1 MKTIRARFKKG
12 TAVALTAAL
21 LAGLVPALPGTAVS
35 VKAADNTTKSP
46 SVSTYAT
53 KDQLMDGTFAP
64 NSSGEATNIGK
75 LVFGK
80 NISNEAQEWYI
91 LGKDKGVSG
100 ENTIIFAASPIV
112 YSTQFESSGSNKKDF
127 DLWSDCNYG
136 GVPVT
141 EVFANHYGAS
151 NLRGEL
157 KTIAENTSYFTAA
170 EQDLMNNTTVTTKDT
185 KNRNNYTTTDKLYA
199 LAADDY
205 RSSTIKAGS
214 YNSTVLATSNYWNS
228 GDAFWLRSP
237 RDGFADAALLTSS
250 GSWVNGKEVY
260 DYGAVQ
266 PASNLDLSHVLFAS
280 AAKAASHYTSEAVRI
295 SSGKAMTLRLDG
307 TGKDIGTVTYNT
319 TTGDIKV
326 LKGSTAQTVS
336 LVVQGN
342 DGTNDWYYNKQI
354 TGSETV
360 NASDIKSAL
369 SLTSDIDLSA
379 CKIWLEIT
387 EDNVSYAVNAEKEI
401 ERHVHC
407 VCGTSGCKLS
417 GNTHRDVEWSPVS
430 DLNEITK
437 PGNYYLTQDIEMKET
452 WEPNAGVVLCLNGHS
467 ISNTYKDNL
476 RLNDEKATIQIISG
490 KFTLTDCSR
499 DENGQNKGS
508 VTHANGS
515 RGTGVTFFN
524 TDTSFDMYG
533 GNIRGNYAVDHYPKW
548 TGAGV
553 YVAASR
559 CHFTMYGGS
568 ISDNQGHGVSVVEGA
583 TFTMNGGSITNNTI
597 SGSSGA
603 GVVNCGTV
611 VMNKGLISKN
621 SITDGDGGGAGVH
634 NGPAVLNTNYKKPVF
649 EMLGGEISENTTTTK
664 GSGGGISN
672 LDAICTITSGSICR
686 NQAGNGGGVNNTES
700 VFEMQGGEII
710 GNRANGYSGGG
721 VNNNTGLAK
730 GSFTMS
736 GGVIKENQAAQYGG
750 GVACYEYTTTT
761 GKGVLTISVK
771 NAAVIQD
778 NTLANNK
785 SSNLELRDNVV
796 LTDVR
801 LNGSNQ
807 IGISTETA
815 PKKEKPITIAN
826 KTGLMNGLFSDHAA
840 YEIAEEDGKT
850 ILQMKKY
857 TVKLVLPE
865 DGSVRKISGGDLV
878 QKVND
883 DFQAVQLQADDDHYF
898 SEENKSAMRQA
909 DIWVSS
915 TSGNVSQITIYV
927 RPTADVE
934 VQILATEKAS
944 QKAPEN
950 ISGIAPIQEGGKGY
964 LKGVDAKMEYRE
976 KGTDTW
982 ITCQNSSLG
991 QEVTAGKT
999 YEVRIKGDITK
1010 KASPIIEVFVPNKEN
1025 VTPDPEPNPNPTPN
1039 PEPNPEPEP
1048 NPNPTPAPTPEKP
1061 VMKDGD
1067 NGQYTEGKMETLT
1080 FRSSAPLSDF
1090 QAVYVD
1096 SVIVDRSH
1104 YELASGSTIVRLRK
1118 EFLDSLAEGIHTL
1131 EIRSTG
1137 GTASANFTV
1146 VKATGSG
1153 SGTGSGGTTGGTGNG
1168 TTTGAGGTTG
1178 SATTPTPSTPT
1189 AGITNV
1195 QPNGGTQ
1202 AASNTNNQA
1211 AQKTTVNAKAPVTGE
1226 TSPVSCMVLALIIV
1240 GGFALL
1246 IAELR
1251 KAHKA

>member
-1 MKTIRARFKKG
+1 MKAIRKRFKKG

-21 LAGLVPALPGTAVS
+21 LAGLVPALPGAAGS
-35 VKAADNTTKSP
+35 VKAAGGTTKSP
-46 SVSTYAT
+46 SVSFYAT
-53 KDQLMDGTFAP
+53 KDQMMDGTFAP

-91 LGKDKGVSG
+91 LGRDCGVSG

-112 YSTQFESSGSNKKDF
+112 YSTQFESSGSNKKDS

-136 GVPVT
+136 GVPET

-151 NLRGEL
+151 NLRREL
-157 KTIAENTSYFTAA
+157 KTMAENTSYFTAA
-170 EQDLMNNTTVTTKDT
+170 EQVLMNNTTVTTNDT
-185 KNRNNYTTTDKLYA
+185 KNRNSYTTTDKLYA

-228 GDAFWLRSP
+228 GTTFWLRSP
-237 RDGFADAALLTSS
+237 NVDIADVALLTSP
-250 GSWVNGKEVY
+250 GYWVNRYEVY
-260 DYGAVQ
+260 YGGAVQ
-266 PASNLDLSHVLFAS
+266 PASNLNLSSVLFAS
-280 AAKAASHYTSEAVRI
+280 AATAASSDTAVAKTI
-295 SSGKAMTLRLDG
+295 ASGAAMTLRLDG

-326 LKGSTAQTVS
+326 VKGSTAQPVS

-342 DGTNDWYYNKQI
+342 DGTNDWYYSKKI
-354 TGSETV
+354 GASEKIKT
-360 NASDIKSAL
+360 SEIKSAL

-387 EDNVSYAVNAEKEI
+387 DSTKNLSYAVGASEQ
-401 ERHVHC
+401 HVHC
-407 VCGTSGCKLS
+407 VCGTEDANSSGHVHK
-417 GNTHRDVEWSPVS
+417 DVTWLPVS

-437 PGNYYLTQDIEMKET
+437 PGNYYLTQDIEMQET
-452 WEPNAGVVLCLNGHS
+452 WKPKAGVVLCLNGHS
-467 ISNTYKDNL
+467 ISNTFKDYS
-476 RLNDEKATIQIISG
+476 RPNDKKATIQINSG

-508 VTHANGS
+508 VTHAKES
-515 RGTGVTFFN
+515 LGTGVTFFN
-524 TDTSFDMYG
+524 TDTKFDMYG
-533 GNIRGNYAVDHYPKW
+533 GNIRGNYAASIED
-548 TGAGV
+548 GAGV
-553 YVAASR
+553 SVASSR
-559 CHFTMYGGS
+559 CYFTMYGGS
-568 ISDNQGHGVSVVEGA
+568 ISDNQGHGVSVA
-583 TFTMNGGSITNNTI
+583 SNAYFDMYGGNISNNKT
-597 SGSSGA
+597 SHPGA
-603 GVVNCGTV
+603 GVFNQGKFN
-611 VMNKGLISKN
+611 MYNGKISNN
-621 SITDGDGGGAGVH
+621 SSTHTNYMDPFGGAGVQ
-634 NGPAVLNTNYKKPVF
+634 NGWYENASAPSPTF
-649 EMLGGEISENTTTTK
+649 DMRGGEIS
-664 GSGGGISN
+664 
-672 LDAICTITSGSICR
+672 
-686 NQAGNGGGVNNTES
+686 GNVVEK
-700 VFEMQGGEII
+700 
-710 GNRANGYSGGG
+710 A
-721 VNNNTGLAK
+721 
-730 GSFTMS
+730 
-736 GGVIKENQAAQYGG
+736 YGG
-750 GVACYEYTTTT
+750 GVENYHAECTISG
-761 GKGVLTISVK
+761 GKICNNTAERGGGVSVFDGSSGKNAIKISVK
-771 NAAVIQD
+771 GAALIQD
-778 NTLANNK
+778 NMLDNGRSN
-785 SSNLELRDNVV
+785 NLELSDNVV
-796 LTDVR
+796 LTDVQ

-815 PKKEKPITIAN
+815 PKTEKPITIAN
-826 KTGLMNGLFSDHAA
+826 KTGLMDGLFSDHAA

-865 DGSVRKISGGDLV
+865 DGSVSKISGGNLE

-883 DFQAVQLQADDDHYF
+883 NIQAVQLQADDNHYF
-898 SEENKSAMRQA
+898 SEANKSAMRQA
-909 DIWVSS
+909 GIGVSS
-915 TSGNVSQITIYV
+915 TSGNVSTITIYG

-944 QKAPEN
+944 QEAPRN

-964 LKGVDAKMEYRE
+964 LEGVDAKMEYRE

-982 ITCQNSSLG
+982 ITCQDNSLG

-999 YEVRIKGDITK
+999 YEVRKKGDITK
-1010 KASPIIEVFVPNKEN
+1010 KDSPIIEVFVPNKEN
-1025 VTPDPEPNPNPTPN
+1025 VTPNPEPNPNPNPN
-1039 PEPNPEPEP
+1039 PEPTPNPGPT
-1048 NPNPTPAPTPEKP
+1048 PNPTPAPTPEKP

-1067 NGQYTEGKMETLT
+1067 NGQYTEGKMESLT

-1090 QAVYVD
+1090 QAVYED
-1096 SVIVDRSH
+1096 GVIVGRSH

-1137 GTASANFTV
+1137 GTATANFTV

-1153 SGTGSGGTTGGTGNG
+1153 SNTGSGGTSGGTG
-1168 TTTGAGGTTG
+1168 TV
-1178 SATTPTPSTPT
+1178 TTPTPSAPT

-1202 AASNTNNQA
+1202 AA
-1211 AQKTTVNAKAPVTGE
+1211 QKTTVNAKAPVTGE
-1226 TSPVSCMVLALIIV
+1226 ASPVSCVVLALIIV

>member
-1 MKTIRARFKKG
+1 
-12 TAVALTAAL
+12 
-21 LAGLVPALPGTAVS
+21 
-35 VKAADNTTKSP
+35 
-46 SVSTYAT
+46 
-53 KDQLMDGTFAP
+53 
-64 NSSGEATNIGK
+64 
-75 LVFGK
+75 
-80 NISNEAQEWYI
+80 
-91 LGKDKGVSG
+91 
-100 ENTIIFAASPIV
+100 
-112 YSTQFESSGSNKKDF
+112 
-127 DLWSDCNYG
+127 
-136 GVPVT
+136 
-141 EVFANHYGAS
+141 
-151 NLRGEL
+151 
-157 KTIAENTSYFTAA
+157 
-170 EQDLMNNTTVTTKDT
+170 MNNTTVTTKDT
-185 KNRNNYTTTDKLYA
+185 KNRNSYTTTDKLYA

-228 GDAFWLRSP
+228 GTTFWLRSP
-237 RDGFADAALLTSS
+237 NVDIAYLALLTSS

-260 DYGAVQ
+260 YGGAVQ
-266 PASNLDLSHVLFAS
+266 PASNLDLSSVLFAS
-280 AAKAASHYTSEAVRI
+280 AAKAASSDTAVAKTI
-295 SSGKAMTLRLDG
+295 ASGKAMTLRLDG
-307 TGKDIGTVTYNT
+307 TGKNIGAVTYNT
-319 TTGDIKV
+319 TTGDIKAV
-326 LKGSTAQTVS
+326 KGSTSQPVS

-342 DGTNDWYYNKQI
+342 DGKNDWYYSKQI
-354 TGSETV
+354 TGTETI

-417 GNTHRDVEWSPVS
+417 GNTHRDVTWSPVS
-430 DLNEITK
+430 DLNEITN
-437 PGNYYLTQDIEMKET
+437 PGNYYLTQDIEMEET
-452 WEPNAGVVLCLNGHS
+452 WEPKSGVVLCLNGHS

-476 RLNDEKATIQIISG
+476 RPNDEKATIQINSG

-508 VTHANGS
+508 VTHAKES
-515 RGTGVTFFN
+515 RGTGVAFFN
-524 TDTSFDMYG
+524 TNTSFDMYG
-533 GNIRGNYAVDHYPKW
+533 GNIRGNYAVHHRPRW
-548 TGAGV
+548 NGAGV
-553 YVAASR
+553 YVSLSG

-621 SITDGDGGGAGVH
+621 SITDGDGAGVY
-634 NGPAVLNTNYKKPVF
+634 NGPAVINANYQKPVF
-649 EMLGGEISENTTTTK
+649 DMRGGEISENTTT
-664 GSGGGISN
+664 GGGGGISN

-700 VFEMQGGEII
+700 VFKMQGGEII
-710 GNRANGYSGGG
+710 GNSANRYSGGG
-721 VNNNTGLAK
+721 VNNNTGLAT

-771 NAAVIQD
+771 NAAVIQN
-778 NTLANNK
+778 NTLENNK
-785 SSNLELRDNVV
+785 SSNLGLRDNVV
-796 LTDVR
+796 LTDVH

-815 PKKEKPITIAN
+815 PKTEKPITIAN

-898 SEENKSAMRQA
+898 SEANKSAMRQA

-915 TSGNVSQITIYV
+915 TRGNVSKITIYV

-964 LKGVDAKMEYRE
+964 LEGVDAKMEYRE

-982 ITCQNSSLG
+982 ITCQDNSLG

-999 YEVRIKGDITK
+999 YEVRKKGDITK
-1010 KASPIIEVFVPNKEN
+1010 KASPIKEVFVPNKEN
-1025 VTPDPEPNPNPTPN
+1025 VTPD
-1039 PEPNPEPEP
+1039 PEPEP

-1096 SVIVDRSH
+1096 GVIVGRSH

-1137 GTASANFTV
+1137 GTATANFTV

-1153 SGTGSGGTTGGTGNG
+1153 SNTGSGGTSGGTG
-1168 TTTGAGGTTG
+1168 TV
-1178 SATTPTPSTPT
+1178 TTPTPSAPT

-1202 AASNTNNQA
+1202 AA
-1211 AQKTTVNAKAPVTGE
+1211 QKTTVNAKAPVTGE
-1226 TSPVSCMVLALIIV
+1226 ASPVSCVVLALIIV

-1251 KAHKA
+1251 RSRQMQKKH

>member
-1 MKTIRARFKKG
+1 MKAIRKRFKKG

-21 LAGLVPALPGTAVS
+21 LAGLVPALPGAAGS
-35 VKAADNTTKSP
+35 VKAAGGTTKSP

-53 KDQLMDGTFAP
+53 KDQLMNAFNPNTDGT
-64 NSSGEATNIGK
+64 ATTIGK

-91 LGKDKGVSG
+91 LGKDKGVLG
-100 ENTIIFAASPIV
+100 DNTIIFAASPIV
-112 YSTQFESSGSNKKDF
+112 YSTQFESSGSNKNDVS
-127 DLWSDCNYG
+127 LWSDCNYG
-136 GVPVT
+136 GVSVT

-157 KTIAENTSYFTAA
+157 KTMAENTSYFTAA

-214 YNSTVLATSNYWNS
+214 DNSTVLAMSNYWNS

-237 RDGFADAALLTSS
+237 KDGLADAALLTSS
-250 GSWVNGKEVY
+250 DSWVNCNEVY
-260 DYGAVQ
+260 NGGAVQ
-266 PASNLDLSHVLFAS
+266 PASNLNLSSVLFAS
-280 AAKAASHYTSEAVRI
+280 AATAASSDLAVAKTI
-295 SSGKAMTLRLDG
+295 ASGEAMTLRLDG

-319 TTGDIKV
+319 ATGDIKAV
-326 LKGSTAQTVS
+326 KDSTAQPVS

-342 DGTNDWYYNKQI
+342 DGTNDWYYSKKI
-354 TGSETV
+354 GASEKIKT
-360 NASDIKSAL
+360 SEIKSAL

-407 VCGTSGCKLS
+407 VCGTEDANSSEHVHK
-417 GNTHRDVEWSPVS
+417 DVTWTPVS
-430 DLNEITK
+430 DLNEIKTA
-437 PGNYYLTQDIEMKET
+437 GNYYLTQDIEMKET
-452 WEPNAGVVLCLNGHS
+452 WEPKAGVVLCLNGHS
-467 ISNTYKDNL
+467 ISNTFKDYS
-476 RLNDEKATIQIISG
+476 RPNDEKATIQINSG

-508 VTHANGS
+508 VTHAKES

-524 TDTSFDMYG
+524 TNTSFDMYG
-533 GNIRGNYAVDHYPKW
+533 GNIRGNYAVHHRPRW
-548 TGAGV
+548 NGAGV
-553 YVAASR
+553 YVSLSG
-559 CHFTMYGGS
+559 CHFTMYGGN

-634 NGPAVLNTNYKKPVF
+634 NGPAVLNTNYNKPEF
-649 EMLGGEISENTTTTK
+649 EMRGGEISENTTTTK

-721 VNNNTGLAK
+721 VNNNTGLAT

-771 NAAVIQD
+771 NAAVIQN
-778 NTLANNK
+778 NTLENNK
-785 SSNLELRDNVV
+785 SSNLGLRDNVV
-796 LTDVR
+796 LTDVQ
-801 LNGSNQ
+801 LKGSNQ

-815 PKKEKPITIAN
+815 PKTEKPITIAN

-865 DGSVRKISGGDLV
+865 DGSVSKISGGDLV

-883 DFQAVQLQADDDHYF
+883 NFQAVQLQADDDHYF

-915 TSGNVSQITIYV
+915 TSGNVSTITIYV

-944 QKAPEN
+944 QEAPGN
-950 ISGIAPIQEGGKGY
+950 ISGIAPTQEGGKGY

-982 ITCQNSSLG
+982 ITCQDNSLG

-999 YEVRIKGDITK
+999 YEVRKKGDITK
-1010 KASPIIEVFVPNKEN
+1010 KDSPIIEVFVPNKEN

-1039 PEPNPEPEP
+1039 PEPTP

-1067 NGQYTEGKMETLT
+1067 NGQYTEGKMESLT

-1137 GTASANFTV
+1137 GIATANFTV
-1146 VKATGSG
+1146 VKATESG

-1202 AASNTNNQA
+1202 AAP
-1211 AQKTTVNAKAPVTGE
+1211 KTTVNAKAPVTGE

-1251 KAHKA
+1251 KAHRA

>member
-1 MKTIRARFKKG
+1 MKAIRKRFKKG

-21 LAGLVPALPGTAVS
+21 LAGLVPALPGAAGS
-35 VKAADNTTKSP
+35 VKAAGGTTKSP

-53 KDQLMDGTFAP
+53 KDQLMNAFNPNTDGT
-64 NSSGEATNIGK
+64 ATTIGK

-266 PASNLDLSHVLFAS
+266 PASNLDLSSVLFAS
-280 AAKAASHYTSEAVRI
+280 AAKAASSDTAVAKTI
-295 SSGKAMTLRLDG
+295 ASGEAMTLRLDG

-319 TTGDIKV
+319 ATGDIKAV
-326 LKGSTAQTVS
+326 KDSTAQPVS

-342 DGTNDWYYNKQI
+342 DGTNDWYYSKKI
-354 TGSETV
+354 GASEKIKT
-360 NASDIKSAL
+360 SEIKSAL

-407 VCGTSGCKLS
+407 VCGTEDANSSEHVHK
-417 GNTHRDVEWSPVS
+417 DVTWTPVS
-430 DLNEITK
+430 DLNEIKTA
-437 PGNYYLTQDIEMKET
+437 GNYYLTQDIEMKET
-452 WEPNAGVVLCLNGHS
+452 WEPKAGVVLCLNGHS
-467 ISNTYKDNL
+467 ISNTFKDYS
-476 RLNDEKATIQIISG
+476 RPNDEKATIQINSG

-508 VTHANGS
+508 VTHAKES

-524 TDTSFDMYG
+524 TNTSFDMYG
-533 GNIRGNYAVDHYPKW
+533 GNIRGNYAVHHRPRW
-548 TGAGV
+548 NGAGV
-553 YVAASR
+553 YVSLSG
-559 CHFTMYGGS
+559 CHFTMYGGN

-634 NGPAVLNTNYKKPVF
+634 NGPAVLNTNYNKPEF
-649 EMLGGEISENTTTTK
+649 EMRGGEISENTTTTK

-721 VNNNTGLAK
+721 VNNNTGLAT

-771 NAAVIQD
+771 NAAVIQN
-778 NTLANNK
+778 NTLENNK
-785 SSNLELRDNVV
+785 SSNLGLRDNVV
-796 LTDVR
+796 LTDVQ
-801 LNGSNQ
+801 LKGSNQ

-815 PKKEKPITIAN
+815 PKTEKPITIAN

-865 DGSVRKISGGDLV
+865 DGSVSKISGGDLV

-883 DFQAVQLQADDDHYF
+883 NFQAVQLQADDDHYF

-915 TSGNVSQITIYV
+915 TSGNVSTITIYV

-944 QKAPEN
+944 QEAPGN
-950 ISGIAPIQEGGKGY
+950 ISGIAPTQEGGKGY

-982 ITCQNSSLG
+982 ITCQDNSLG

-999 YEVRIKGDITK
+999 YEVRKKGDITK
-1010 KASPIIEVFVPNKEN
+1010 KDSPIIEVFVPNKEN

-1039 PEPNPEPEP
+1039 PEPTP

-1067 NGQYTEGKMETLT
+1067 NGQYTEGKMESLT

-1137 GTASANFTV
+1137 GIATANFTV
-1146 VKATGSG
+1146 VKATESG

-1202 AASNTNNQA
+1202 AAP
-1211 AQKTTVNAKAPVTGE
+1211 KTTVNAKAPVTGE

-1251 KAHKA
+1251 KAHRA

>member
-1 MKTIRARFKKG
+1 MKAIRKRFKKG

-21 LAGLVPALPGTAVS
+21 LAGLVPALPGATVS
-35 VKAADNTTKSP
+35 VKAADGTTKSP

-53 KDQLMDGTFAP
+53 KAQMMDGTFAP

-80 NISNEAQEWYI
+80 NSSGEAQEWYI
-91 LGKDKGVSG
+91 LGQDKGVL
-100 ENTIIFAASPIV
+100 EDNTILFATSPIA
-112 YSTQFESSGSNKKDF
+112 QEQKFNSSDAKKTDSS
-127 DLWSDCNYG
+127 LWSDCDYYG
-136 GVPVT
+136 GTSVK

-151 NLRGEL
+151 DLRAAL
-157 KTIAENTSYFTAA
+157 KTMATSTSYFTTA
-170 EQDLMNNTTVTTKDT
+170 EQLLMNPTTVTTVDN
-185 KNRNNYTTTDKLYA
+185 KNLCGYLTTDKLYA
-199 LAADDY
+199 LAADGPG
-205 RSSTIKAGS
+205 SSDKTIKAGS
-214 YNSTVLATSNYWNS
+214 DNSTVVLAKSSYWSS
-228 GDAFWLRSP
+228 GEGFWLRSP
-237 RDGFADAALLTSS
+237 YKYYGYALLTDQDDVFRT
-250 GSWVNGKEVY
+250 GTVDCKC
-260 DYGAVQ
+260 AVQ
-266 PASNLDLSHVLFAS
+266 PASNLKLSSVLFAS
-280 AAKAASHYTSEAVRI
+280 AATAASSDTAVAKTI
-295 SSGKAMTLRLDG
+295 ASGAAMTLRLDG
-307 TGKDIGTVTYNT
+307 TGKSIGTVTYNT

-326 LKGSTAQTVS
+326 VKGSTAQTVS

-417 GNTHRDVEWSPVS
+417 GNTHRDVTWSPVS
-430 DLNEITK
+430 DLNEITN
-437 PGNYYLTQDIEMKET
+437 PGNYYLTQDIEMEET
-452 WEPNAGVVLCLNGHS
+452 WEPKAGVVLCLNGHS
-467 ISNTYKDNL
+467 ISNTYKDSL
-476 RLNDEKATIQIISG
+476 RPNDEKATIQINSG

-524 TDTSFDMYG
+524 TDTKFDMYG

-621 SITDGDGGGAGVH
+621 SITDGDGAGVY
-634 NGPAVLNTNYKKPVF
+634 NGPAVINANYQKPVF
-649 EMLGGEISENTTTTK
+649 EMRGGEISENTTTTK

-672 LDAICTITSGSICR
+672 LDAICTITGGSICS

-721 VNNNTGLAK
+721 VNNNTGLAT

-815 PKKEKPITIAN
+815 PKTEKPITIAN
-826 KTGLMNGLFSDHAA
+826 ETGLMNGLFSDHAA

-883 DFQAVQLQADDDHYF
+883 DFQAVQLQADDNHYF

-909 DIWVSS
+909 GIGVSS
-915 TSGNVSQITIYV
+915 DRGNVSKITIYG
-927 RPTADVE
+927 RPTTDVE

-964 LKGVDAKMEYRE
+964 LEGVDAKMEYRE

-1061 VMKDGD
+1061 VMEDGD

-1137 GTASANFTV
+1137 GIATANFTV
-1146 VKATGSG
+1146 VKATESG

-1202 AASNTNNQA
+1202 AA
-1211 AQKTTVNAKAPVTGE
+1211 QKTTVNTKAPVTGE
-1226 TSPVSCMVLALIIV
+1226 TSPVSCVVLALIIV

>member
-12 TAVALTAAL
+12 TAVALTAVL

-53 KDQLMDGTFAP
+53 KEQLMDGTFAP

-75 LVFGK
+75 LAFGK
-80 NISNEAQEWYI
+80 NSSGEAQEWYI
-91 LGKDKGVSG
+91 LGQDKGVL
-100 ENTIIFAASPIV
+100 EDNTILFATSPIA
-112 YSTQFESSGSNKKDF
+112 QEQKFNSSDAKKTDSS
-127 DLWSDCNYG
+127 LWSDCYYYG
-136 GVPVT
+136 GTSVK

-151 NLRGEL
+151 DLRAAL
-157 KTIAENTSYFTAA
+157 KTMATSTSYFTTA
-170 EQDLMNNTTVTTKDT
+170 EQLLMNPTTVTTVDN
-185 KNRNNYTTTDKLYA
+185 KNLCGYLTTDKLYA
-199 LAADDY
+199 LAADGPG
-205 RSSTIKAGS
+205 SSDKTIKAGS
-214 YNSTVLATSNYWNS
+214 DNSTVVLAKSSYWSS
-228 GDAFWLRSP
+228 GEGFWLRSP
-237 RDGFADAALLTSS
+237 YKYYGYALLTDQDDVFRT
-250 GSWVNGKEVY
+250 GTVDCKC
-260 DYGAVQ
+260 AVQ
-266 PASNLDLSHVLFAS
+266 PASNLKLSSVLFAS

-326 LKGSTAQTVS
+326 VKGSTAQTVS

-401 ERHVHC
+401 EQHVHC
-407 VCGTSGCKLS
+407 VCGTEDANSSGHVHK
-417 GNTHRDVEWSPVS
+417 DVTWSPVS

-437 PGNYYLTQDIEMKET
+437 PGNYYLTQDIEMQET
-452 WEPNAGVVLCLNGHS
+452 WEPTAGVVLCLNGHS
-467 ISNTYKDNL
+467 ISNTFKDYS
-476 RLNDEKATIQIISG
+476 RPNDEKATIQINSG

-524 TDTSFDMYG
+524 TNTLFDMYG
-533 GNIRGNYAVDHYPKW
+533 GNIRGNYAVHHRPRW
-548 TGAGV
+548 NGAGV
-553 YVAASR
+553 YVSLSG

-603 GVVNCGTV
+603 GVVNCGKV

-649 EMLGGEISENTTTTK
+649 EMRGGEISENTTTTK

-721 VNNNTGLAK
+721 VNNNTGLAT

-815 PKKEKPITIAN
+815 PKTEKPITIAN

-865 DGSVRKISGGDLV
+865 DGSVSKISGGDLV

-883 DFQAVQLQADDDHYF
+883 NFQAVQLQADDDHYF

-909 DIWVSS
+909 DIYVSS
-915 TSGNVSQITIYV
+915 TSGNVSEITIYV

-964 LKGVDAKMEYRE
+964 LEGVDAKMEYRE

-982 ITCQNSSLG
+982 ITCQNNSLG

-1010 KASPIIEVFVPNKEN
+1010 KASPIKEVFVPNKEN
-1025 VTPDPEPNPNPTPN
+1025 VTPN
-1039 PEPNPEPEP
+1039 PEPTP

-1096 SVIVDRSH
+1096 GVIVDRSH
-1104 YELASGSTIVRLRK
+1104 YELASGSTIVRLQK

-1131 EIRSTG
+1131 EIRSNG
-1137 GTASANFTV
+1137 GTATANFTV

-1153 SGTGSGGTTGGTGNG
+1153 SGTGSGTGVGT
-1168 TTTGAGGTTG
+1168 
-1178 SATTPTPSTPT
+1178 TPSTPT

-1195 QPNGGTQ
+1195 QPNGGTP

-1226 TSPVSCMVLALIIV
+1226 TSPVSCVVLALIIV

>member
-1 MKTIRARFKKG
+1 MKTIRKRFKKG

-21 LAGLVPALPGTAVS
+21 LAGLVSALPGAAGS
-35 VKAADNTTKSP
+35 VKAADGTTTSP
-46 SVSTYAT
+46 SVSVYAT
-53 KDQLMDGTFAP
+53 KDQMMDGTFAP

-75 LVFGK
+75 LIFGK
-80 NISNEAQEWYI
+80 NSSDEAQEWYI

-100 ENTIIFAASPIV
+100 DNTILFAASPIARGQMFNNDRQNNKTYNASYGV
-112 YSTQFESSGSNKKDF
+112 YTSNPTDV
-127 DLWSDCNYG
+127 Y
-136 GVPVT
+136 P
-141 EVFANHYGAS
+141 NHYGAS
-151 NLRGEL
+151 ELRAALQNMATNG
-157 KTIAENTSYFTAA
+157 SYFTTA
-170 EQDLMNNTTVTTKDT
+170 EQGLMNNTTVKTKDT
-185 KNRNNYTTTDKLYA
+185 KNNVTYTTTDKLYA
-199 LAADDY
+199 LAADGY
-205 RSSTIKAGS
+205 GSSYKTIKAGS
-214 YNSTVLATSNYWNS
+214 DNSTVLAMSNYWSS
-228 GDAFWLRSP
+228 GDWFWLRSP
-237 RDGFADAALLTSS
+237 YDPSYS
-250 GSWVNGKEVY
+250 GSKDHALDALPGGCVGYEYLNIGIV
-260 DYGAVQ
+260 VQ
-266 PASNLDLSHVLFAS
+266 PASNLDLSSVLFAS
-280 AAKAASHYTSEAVRI
+280 AATAASSDTAVAKTI
-295 SSGKAMTLRLDG
+295 ASGEAMTLRLDG

-319 TTGDIKV
+319 ATGDIKAV
-326 LKGSTAQTVS
+326 KDSTAQPVS

-342 DGTNDWYYNKQI
+342 DGTNDWYYSKKI
-354 TGSETV
+354 GASEKIKT
-360 NASDIKSAL
+360 SEIKSAL

-407 VCGTSGCKLS
+407 VCGTEDANSSEHVHK
-417 GNTHRDVEWSPVS
+417 DVTWTPVS

-437 PGNYYLTQDIEMKET
+437 PGNYYLTQDIEMEET
-452 WEPNAGVVLCLNGHS
+452 WEPKSGVVLCLNGHS

-476 RLNDEKATIQIISG
+476 RPNDEKATIQINSG

-524 TDTSFDMYG
+524 TNTSFDMYG
-533 GNIRGNYAVDHYPKW
+533 GNIRGNYAVHHRPRW
-548 TGAGV
+548 NGAGV
-553 YVAASR
+553 YVSLSG

-583 TFTMNGGSITNNTI
+583 TFTMNGGSITNNTM
-597 SGSSGA
+597 SGYSGA

-649 EMLGGEISENTTTTK
+649 EMRGGEISENTTTTK

-721 VNNNTGLAK
+721 VNNNTGLAT

-771 NAAVIQD
+771 NAAVIQN
-778 NTLANNK
+778 NTLENNK
-785 SSNLELRDNVV
+785 SSNLGLRDNVV
-796 LTDVR
+796 LTDVQ
-801 LNGSNQ
+801 LKGSNQ

-815 PKKEKPITIAN
+815 PKTEKPITIAN

-865 DGSVRKISGGDLV
+865 DGSVSKISGGDLV

-883 DFQAVQLQADDDHYF
+883 NFQAVQLQADDDHYF

-915 TSGNVSQITIYV
+915 TSGNVSTITIYV

-944 QKAPEN
+944 QEAPGN
-950 ISGIAPIQEGGKGY
+950 ISGIAPTQEGGKGY

-982 ITCQNSSLG
+982 ITCQDNSLG

-999 YEVRIKGDITK
+999 YEVRKKGDITK
-1010 KASPIIEVFVPNKEN
+1010 KDSPIIEVFVPNKEN

-1039 PEPNPEPEP
+1039 PEPEPT
-1048 NPNPTPAPTPEKP
+1048 PTPAPTPEKP

-1096 SVIVDRSH
+1096 GVIVDRSH

-1131 EIRSTG
+1131 EIRSNG
-1137 GTASANFTV
+1137 GTATANFKV

-1153 SGTGSGGTTGGTGNG
+1153 SNTGSGN
-1168 TTTGAGGTTG
+1168 TTGAGNTTG
-1178 SATTPTPSTPT
+1178 SATTPTPSAPT

-1195 QPNGGTQ
+1195 QPNGG
-1202 AASNTNNQA
+1202 AQA
-1211 AQKTTVNAKAPVTGE
+1211 AQKTSVNAKAPVTGE
-1226 TSPVSCMVLALIIV
+1226 AIPVSCMVLALIIF

>member
-170 EQDLMNNTTVTTKDT
+170 EQGLMNNTTVTTKDT

-280 AAKAASHYTSEAVRI
+280 AAKTASHYTSEAVRI

-354 TGSETV
+354 EGSETV
-360 NASDIKSAL
+360 NASDIKFAL

-417 GNTHRDVEWSPVS
+417 GNTHRDVTWSPVS
-430 DLNEITK
+430 DLNEITN
-437 PGNYYLTQDIEMKET
+437 PGNYYLTQDIEMEET
-452 WEPNAGVVLCLNGHS
+452 WEPKSGVVLCLNGHS

-476 RLNDEKATIQIISG
+476 RSNDEKATIQINSG

-508 VTHANGS
+508 VTHAKES

-524 TDTSFDMYG
+524 TNTSFDMYG
-533 GNIRGNYAVDHYPKW
+533 GNIRGNYAVHHRPRW
-548 TGAGV
+548 NGAGV
-553 YVAASR
+553 YVSLSG

-568 ISDNQGHGVSVVEGA
+568 ISDNQGQGVSVVEGA

-634 NGPAVLNTNYKKPVF
+634 NGPAVLNKNYKKPVF
-649 EMLGGEISENTTTTK
+649 EMRGGEISENTTTTK

-721 VNNNTGLAK
+721 VNNNTGLAT

-778 NTLANNK
+778 NTLENNK
-785 SSNLELRDNVV
+785 SSNLGLRDNVV
-796 LTDVR
+796 LTDVH

-815 PKKEKPITIAN
+815 PTTEKSITIAN

-883 DFQAVQLQADDDHYF
+883 NFQAVQLQADDDHYF
-898 SEENKSAMRQA
+898 SEENKSEMRQA
-909 DIWVSS
+909 DIYVSS
-915 TSGNVSQITIYV
+915 TSGNVSKIMIYV

-964 LKGVDAKMEYRE
+964 LEGVDAKMEYRE

-982 ITCQNSSLG
+982 ITCQDNSLG
-991 QEVTAGKT
+991 QKVTAGKT

-1010 KASPIIEVFVPNKEN
+1010 KASPIKEVFVPNKEN
-1025 VTPDPEPNPNPTPN
+1025 VTPNPEPNPNPNPN
-1039 PEPNPEPEP
+1039 PEPTP

-1096 SVIVDRSH
+1096 GVIVDRSH

-1131 EIRSTG
+1131 EIRSNG
-1137 GTASANFTV
+1137 GTATANFTV

-1211 AQKTTVNAKAPVTGE
+1211 APKTTVNAKAPVTGE

-1251 KAHKA
+1251 KAHRA

>member
-1 MKTIRARFKKG
+1 MKAIRKRFKKG

-21 LAGLVPALPGTAVS
+21 LAGLVPALPGATVS
-35 VKAADNTTKSP
+35 VKAADGTTKSP

-53 KDQLMDGTFAP
+53 KEQLMNAFKPNADGT
-64 NSSGEATNIGK
+64 ATNYGK

-80 NISNEAQEWYI
+80 NSSGDAQEWYI
-91 LGKDKGVSG
+91 LGQDKGVL
-100 ENTIIFAASPIV
+100 EDNTILFAASPIAKNQAFEDDFSNNKAFQTNFGV
-112 YSTQFESSGSNKKDF
+112 YESA
-127 DLWSDCNYG
+127 
-136 GVPVT
+136 PT
-141 EVFANHYGAS
+141 EIFPNHYGAS
-151 NLRGEL
+151 DLRAAL
-157 KTIAENTSYFTAA
+157 KTMATSTSYFTTA
-170 EQDLMNNTTVTTKDT
+170 EQLLMNPTTVTTTDK
-185 KNRNNYTTTDKLYA
+185 KNWITYTTTDKLYA
-199 LAADDY
+199 LQGNFDNDQY
-205 RSSTIKAGS
+205 LWAGT
-214 YNSTVLATSNYWNS
+214 YDSTVLAMSSYWRNGNS
-228 GDAFWLRSP
+228 FWLRSP
-237 RDGFADAALLTSS
+237 EDSCDNYALLASPADCVS
-250 GSWVNGKEVY
+250 RNIVDRKI
-260 DYGAVQ
+260 AVQ
-266 PASNLDLSHVLFAS
+266 PASNLDLSSVLFAS
-280 AAKAASHYTSEAVRI
+280 AATAASSDTAVAKTI
-295 SSGKAMTLRLDG
+295 ASGAAMTLRLDG

-354 TGSETV
+354 EGSETV
-360 NASDIKSAL
+360 NASDIKPAL

-387 EDNVSYAVNAEKEI
+387 EDSVSYAVNAEKEI

-417 GNTHRDVEWSPVS
+417 GNTHRDVTWSPVS

-476 RLNDEKATIQIISG
+476 RPNDEKATIQIISG

-515 RGTGVTFFN
+515 LGTGVTFFN
-524 TDTSFDMYG
+524 TNTSFDMYG
-533 GNIRGNYAVDHYPKW
+533 GNIRGNYAVHHRPRW
-548 TGAGV
+548 NGAGV
-553 YVAASR
+553 YVSLSG

-621 SITDGDGGGAGVH
+621 SITDGDGAGVY

-649 EMLGGEISENTTTTK
+649 EMQGGEISENTTTTK

-721 VNNNTGLAK
+721 VNNNTGLAT

-771 NAAVIQD
+771 NAAVIQN
-778 NTLANNK
+778 NTLENNK
-785 SSNLELRDNVV
+785 SSNLGLRDNVV
-796 LTDVR
+796 LTDVQ

-815 PKKEKPITIAN
+815 PKTEKPITIAN
-826 KTGLMNGLFSDHAA
+826 KTGLMKGLFSDYAA

-865 DGSVRKISGGDLV
+865 DGSVSKISGGDLE

-883 DFQAVQLQADDDHYF
+883 NIQVVQLQADDNHYF
-898 SEENKSAMRQA
+898 SEENKRAMRNA
-909 DIWVSS
+909 GIEVTSD
-915 TSGNVSQITIYV
+915 SGNVSKIMIYG

-934 VQILATEKAS
+934 VHILATEKAS
-944 QKAPEN
+944 QEAPEN

-964 LKGVDAKMEYRE
+964 LEGVDAKMEYRE

-982 ITCQNSSLG
+982 ITCQNNDLG

-1010 KASPIIEVFVPNKEN
+1010 KASPIKEVFVPNKEN
-1025 VTPDPEPNPNPTPN
+1025 VTPNPEPNPNPNPN
-1039 PEPNPEPEP
+1039 PEPSPNPEPTP

-1096 SVIVDRSH
+1096 GVIVDKSH
-1104 YELASGSTIVRLRK
+1104 YELASGSTIVRLQK

-1131 EIRSTG
+1131 EIRSNG
-1137 GTASANFTV
+1137 GTATANFTV

-1153 SGTGSGGTTGGTGNG
+1153 SGTGSGTGVGTTP
-1168 TTTGAGGTTG
+1168 
-1178 SATTPTPSTPT
+1178 SAPT

-1195 QPNGGTQ
+1195 QPNGG
-1202 AASNTNNQA
+1202 

-1226 TSPVSCMVLALIIV
+1226 ASPVSCMVLALIIV
-1240 GGFALL
+1240 GGFVLL

>member
-1 MKTIRARFKKG
+1 MKAIRKRFKKG
-12 TAVALTAAL
+12 TAVVLTAAL
-21 LAGLVPALPGTAVS
+21 LAGLMPALPGAAGS
-35 VKAADNTTKSP
+35 VKAAGGTTKSP

-53 KDQLMDGTFAP
+53 KAQLMDDTFKPGADGT
-64 NSSGEATNIGK
+64 ATNYGK

-80 NISNEAQEWYI
+80 NSSDEAQEWYI
-91 LGKDKGVSG
+91 LGQDKGVS
-100 ENTIIFAASPIV
+100 EDNTILFAASPIARGQKFEDDKQNNKNYDASFGV
-112 YSTQFESSGSNKKDF
+112 YASN
-127 DLWSDCNYG
+127 
-136 GVPVT
+136 PT
-141 EVFANHYGAS
+141 EVYPNHYGAS
-151 NLRGEL
+151 ELRAALQSMATNG
-157 KTIAENTSYFTAA
+157 SYFTTA
-170 EQDLMNNTTVTTKDT
+170 EQGLMNPTTVKTKDT
-185 KNRNNYTTTDKLYA
+185 KNNVTYTTTDKLYA
-199 LAADDY
+199 LAADGY
-205 RSSTIKAGS
+205 GPSYKTIKAGS
-214 YNSTVLATSNYWNS
+214 DNSTVLAMSNYWSS
-228 GDAFWLRSP
+228 GDGFWLRSP
-237 RDGFADAALLTSS
+237 YDPSYVGSKDSALYALL
-250 GSWVNGKEVY
+250 
-260 DYGAVQ
+260 GASVAYEYLTIGIVAR
-266 PASNLDLSHVLFAS
+266 PASNLNLSSVLFAS
-280 AAKAASHYTSEAVRI
+280 AATAASSDTAVAKTI
-295 SSGKAMTLRLDG
+295 ASGAAMTLRLDG

-326 LKGSTAQTVS
+326 VKGSTAQPVS

-342 DGTNDWYYNKQI
+342 DGTNDWYYSKKI
-354 TGSETV
+354 GASEKIKT
-360 NASDIKSAL
+360 SEIKSAL

-387 EDNVSYAVNAEKEI
+387 DSTKNLSYAVGASEQ
-401 ERHVHC
+401 HVHC
-407 VCGTSGCKLS
+407 VCGTEDANSSGHVHK
-417 GNTHRDVEWSPVS
+417 DVTWSPVS
-430 DLNEITK
+430 DLNEIMK
-437 PGNYYLTQDIEMKET
+437 PGNYYLTQDIEMQET
-452 WEPNAGVVLCLNGHS
+452 WKPKAGVVLCLNGHS
-467 ISNTYKDNL
+467 ISNTFKDYS
-476 RLNDEKATIQIISG
+476 RPNDEKATIQINSG

-508 VTHANGS
+508 VTHAKGS
-515 RGTGVTFFN
+515 YGTGVTFFN
-524 TDTSFDMYG
+524 TNTSFDMYG
-533 GNIRGNYAVDHYPKW
+533 GNIRGNYAVHQEITKW

-553 YVAASR
+553 YVAASG

-583 TFTMNGGSITNNTI
+583 TFTMNGGSITNNTM
-597 SGSSGA
+597 SGYSGA
-603 GVVNCGTV
+603 GVMNCGTV

-634 NGPAVLNTNYKKPVF
+634 NGPVVINAKYQKPVF
-649 EMLGGEISENTTTTK
+649 ELQGGEISENTTTTK

-672 LDAICTITSGSICR
+672 WDAICTITSGRICR
-686 NQAGNGGGVNNTES
+686 NQAGNGGGVNNARS
-700 VFEMQGGEII
+700 VFKMQGGEII

-721 VNNNTGLAK
+721 VNNNTELAK

-736 GGVIKENQAAQYGG
+736 GGVIKENQAAEYGG

-778 NTLANNK
+778 NTLENNK
-785 SSNLELRDNVV
+785 FSNLGLRDNVV
-796 LTDVR
+796 LTDVH

-815 PKKEKPITIAN
+815 PKTEKPITIAN

-865 DGSVRKISGGDLV
+865 DGSVSKIRGGDLE

-883 DFQAVQLQADDDHYF
+883 NIQAVQLQADDNHYF
-898 SEENKSAMRQA
+898 SEANKSAMRQA
-909 DIWVSS
+909 GIGVSS
-915 TSGNVSQITIYV
+915 NSGNVSKITIYG

-934 VQILATEKAS
+934 VQILATEKVS
-944 QKAPEN
+944 QEAPEN

-964 LKGVDAKMEYRE
+964 LEGVDAKMEYRE

-982 ITCQNSSLG
+982 ITCQDNSLG

-999 YEVRIKGDITK
+999 YEVRKKGDITK
-1010 KASPIIEVFVPNKEN
+1010 KASPIKEVFVPNKEN
-1025 VTPDPEPNPNPTPN
+1025 VTPD
-1039 PEPNPEPEP
+1039 PEPEP

-1096 SVIVDRSH
+1096 GVIVGRSH

-1137 GTASANFTV
+1137 GTATANFTV

-1153 SGTGSGGTTGGTGNG
+1153 SNTGSGGTSGGTG
-1168 TTTGAGGTTG
+1168 TV
-1178 SATTPTPSTPT
+1178 TTPTPSTPT

-1195 QPNGGTQ
+1195 QPNGG
-1202 AASNTNNQA
+1202 AQA

-1226 TSPVSCMVLALIIV
+1226 ASPVSCLVLALIIV

-1251 KAHKA
+1251 RSRQMQKKH

>member
-1 MKTIRARFKKG
+1 MKAIRERFKKG

-21 LAGLVPALPGTAVS
+21 LAGLVPALPGAAGS
-35 VKAADNTTKSP
+35 VKAADGTTKSP

-53 KDQLMDGTFAP
+53 KDQLMNAFNPNTDGT
-64 NSSGEATNIGK
+64 ATTIGK

-80 NISNEAQEWYI
+80 NSSGEAQEWYI
-91 LGKDKGVSG
+91 LGKDSGVLG
-100 ENTIIFAASPIV
+100 DNTILFATSPIATV
-112 YSTQFESSGSNKKDF
+112 EKFDSSLTNKTDSSR
-127 DLWSDCNYG
+127 WSDCNYSG
-136 GVPVT
+136 ASVT

-151 NLRGEL
+151 NLRKKL
-157 KTIAENTSYFTAA
+157 KTMATNASYFTSA

-185 KNRNNYTTTDKLYA
+185 KNNVTYTTTDKLYA
-199 LAADDY
+199 LAADGAGDSY
-205 RSSTIKAGS
+205 KTIKAGS
-214 YNSTVLATSNYWNS
+214 DNSTVLAICNYRNS
-228 GDAFWLRSP
+228 GVGFWMRSP
-237 RDGFADAALLTSS
+237 NDSDEKSSLLA
-250 GSWVNGKEVY
+250 GV
-260 DYGAVQ
+260 DYYVDCKDVDKYAAVQ
-266 PASNLDLSHVLFAS
+266 PASSLKLSSVLFAS
-280 AAKAASHYTSEAVRI
+280 AAKAASHYISDAVRI

-307 TGKDIGTVTYNT
+307 TGKKIGTVTYNT

-326 LKGSTAQTVS
+326 GKGSTAQTVS

-354 TGSETV
+354 EGPETV

-417 GNTHRDVEWSPVS
+417 GNTHRDVTWTPVS
-430 DLNEITK
+430 DLNEIKTA
-437 PGNYYLTQDIEMKET
+437 GNYYLTQDIEMKET
-452 WEPNAGVVLCLNGHS
+452 WEPQAGVVLCLNGHS
-467 ISNTYKDNL
+467 ISNTYKNNI
-476 RLNDEKATIQIISG
+476 RREEKATIRIIG
-490 KFTLTDCSR
+490 KKFTLTDCSR
-499 DENGQNKGS
+499 DEHGQNKGS
-508 VTHANGS
+508 VTHAKES
-515 RGTGVTFFN
+515 YGTGVTFFN
-524 TDTSFDMYG
+524 TNTSFDMYG
-533 GNIRGNYAVDHYPKW
+533 GNIRGNYAVDHRPGW
-548 TGAGV
+548 NGAGV
-553 YVAASR
+553 YVSSSG

-621 SITDGDGGGAGVH
+621 SITDGDGAGVY
-634 NGPAVLNTNYKKPVF
+634 NGPAVINANYQKPVF
-649 EMLGGEISENTTTTK
+649 DMRGGEISENTTT
-664 GSGGGISN
+664 GGGGGISN
-672 LDAICTITSGSICR
+672 LDAVCTITSGSICR

-700 VFEMQGGEII
+700 VFKMQGGEII
-710 GNRANGYSGGG
+710 GNSANRYSGGG
-721 VNNNTGLAK
+721 VNNNTGLAT

-771 NAAVIQD
+771 NAAVIQN
-778 NTLANNK
+778 NTLENNK
-785 SSNLELRDNVV
+785 SSNLGLRDNVV
-796 LTDVR
+796 LTDVQ

-815 PKKEKPITIAN
+815 PKTEKPITIAN
-826 KTGLMNGLFSDHAA
+826 KTGLMDGLFSDHAA

-865 DGSVRKISGGDLV
+865 DGSVSKISGGDLE

-883 DFQAVQLQADDDHYF
+883 NIQTVQLQADDNHYF
-898 SEENKSAMRQA
+898 SEANKSAMRQA
-909 DIWVSS
+909 GIEVSS
-915 TSGNVSQITIYV
+915 TSGNVSEITIYG

-944 QKAPEN
+944 QEAPGN
-950 ISGIAPIQEGGKGY
+950 ISGIAPTQEGGKGY
-964 LKGVDAKMEYRE
+964 LEGVDAKMEYRE

-982 ITCQNSSLG
+982 ITCQDNSLG

-999 YEVRIKGDITK
+999 YEVRKKGDITK
-1010 KASPIIEVFVPNKEN
+1010 KASPIKEVFVPNKEN
-1025 VTPDPEPNPNPTPN
+1025 VTPNPEPNPNPTP
-1039 PEPNPEPEP
+1039 
-1048 NPNPTPAPTPEKP
+1048 TPTPEKP

-1096 SVIVDRSH
+1096 GVIVDRSH

-1137 GTASANFTV
+1137 GTATANFTV

-1153 SGTGSGGTTGGTGNG
+1153 SNTGSGGTSGGTG
-1168 TTTGAGGTTG
+1168 TV
-1178 SATTPTPSTPT
+1178 TTPTPSTPT

-1195 QPNGGTQ
+1195 QPNSGTQ

-1211 AQKTTVNAKAPVTGE
+1211 APKTTVNAKAPVTGE
-1226 TSPVSCMVLALIIV
+1226 ASPVSCVVLALIIV

-1251 KAHKA
+1251 RSRQMQKKH

>member
-53 KDQLMDGTFAP
+53 KAQMMDGTFAP

-280 AAKAASHYTSEAVRI
+280 AAKAASHYISEAVRI
-295 SSGKAMTLRLDG
+295 SSGKAMTLRLNG
-307 TGKDIGTVTYNT
+307 TGKNIGTVTYNT
-319 TTGDIKV
+319 ATGDIKAV
-326 LKGSTAQTVS
+326 KDSTAQPVS

-342 DGTNDWYYNKQI
+342 DGTNDWYYSKKI
-354 TGSETV
+354 GASEKIKT
-360 NASDIKSAL
+360 SEIKSAL

-417 GNTHRDVEWSPVS
+417 GNTHGDVTWSPVS

-437 PGNYYLTQDIEMKET
+437 PGNYYLTQDIETQET
-452 WEPNAGVVLCLNGHS
+452 WKPTAGVVLCLNGHS
-467 ISNTYKDNL
+467 ISNTYKNYT
-476 RLNDEKATIQIISG
+476 RREEKATIQIIG
-490 KFTLTDCSR
+490 KKFTLTDCSR

-508 VTHANGS
+508 VTHAKGS
-515 RGTGVTFFN
+515 YGTGVTFFN
-524 TDTSFDMYG
+524 TDTMFDMYG
-533 GNIRGNYAVDHYPKW
+533 GNIRGNYAVDHRSGW

-553 YVAASR
+553 YVSSSR

-583 TFTMNGGSITNNTI
+583 TFTMNGGSITNNTM

-621 SITDGDGGGAGVH
+621 SITGGDGGGAGVH
-634 NGPAVLNTNYKKPVF
+634 NGPAVINAKYQKPVF
-649 EMLGGEISENTTTTK
+649 EMRGGEISENTTTTA

-686 NQAGNGGGVNNTES
+686 NQAGNGGGVNNARS
-700 VFEMQGGEII
+700 VFKMQGGEII

-721 VNNNTGLAK
+721 VNNNTELAT

-750 GVACYEYTTTT
+750 GVACYEFTTAT

-778 NTLANNK
+778 NTLTNNK
-785 SSNLELRDNVV
+785 SSNLGLRDNVV
-796 LTDVR
+796 LTDVQ

-815 PKKEKPITIAN
+815 PKTEKPIIIAN
-826 KTGLMNGLFSDHAA
+826 KTGLMKGLFSDHAA

-865 DGSVRKISGGDLV
+865 DGSVSRISGGDLV

-883 DFQAVQLQADDDHYF
+883 DIQGVQLQADDNHYF

-909 DIWVSS
+909 GIWVSS
-915 TSGNVSQITIYV
+915 TSGNVSKIAIYG

-944 QKAPEN
+944 QEAPGN
-950 ISGIAPIQEGGKGY
+950 ISGIAPTQEGGKGY
-964 LKGVDAKMEYRE
+964 LEGVDEKMEYRE

-982 ITCQNSSLG
+982 ITCQDNSLG

-999 YEVRIKGDITK
+999 YEVRKKGDITK
-1010 KASPIIEVFVPNKEN
+1010 KASPIKEVFVPNKEN
-1025 VTPDPEPNPNPTPN
+1025 VTPDPEPNPNP
-1039 PEPNPEPEP
+1039 EPTP

-1096 SVIVDRSH
+1096 GVIVDRSH

-1137 GTASANFTV
+1137 GIATANFTV
-1146 VKATGSG
+1146 VKATESG

-1202 AASNTNNQA
+1202 AASNTNNQGKYHA
-1211 AQKTTVNAKAPVTGE
+1211 
-1226 TSPVSCMVLALIIV
+1226 
-1240 GGFALL
+1240 
-1246 IAELR
+1246 R
-1251 KAHKA
+1251 YR

>member
-53 KDQLMDGTFAP
+53 KEQLMDGTFAP
-64 NSSGEATNIGK
+64 KSSGEATNIGK

-266 PASNLDLSHVLFAS
+266 PASNLKLSSVLFAS
-280 AAKAASHYTSEAVRI
+280 AAKAASHYISEAVRI

-307 TGKDIGTVTYNT
+307 TGKSIGTVTYNT

-326 LKGSTAQTVS
+326 VKGSTAQTVS

-417 GNTHRDVEWSPVS
+417 GNTHRDVTWSPVS
-430 DLNEITK
+430 DLNEITN
-437 PGNYYLTQDIEMKET
+437 PGNYYLTQDIEMEET
-452 WEPNAGVVLCLNGHS
+452 WEPKAGVVLCLNGHS
-467 ISNTYKDNL
+467 ISNTYKDSL
-476 RLNDEKATIQIISG
+476 RPNDEKATIQINSG

-515 RGTGVTFFN
+515 RGTGVTFYN
-524 TDTSFDMYG
+524 KDTSFDMYG

-603 GVVNCGTV
+603 GVVNCGKV

-621 SITDGDGGGAGVH
+621 SITDGDGAGVY
-634 NGPAVLNTNYKKPVF
+634 NGPAVINANYQKPVF
-649 EMLGGEISENTTTTK
+649 EMRGGEISENTTTTK

-721 VNNNTGLAK
+721 VNNNTGLAT

-771 NAAVIQD
+771 NAAVIQN

-785 SSNLELRDNVV
+785 SSNLGLRDNVV
-796 LTDVR
+796 LTDVQ
-801 LNGSNQ
+801 LKGSNQ

-815 PKKEKPITIAN
+815 PKTEKPITIAN

-964 LKGVDAKMEYRE
+964 LEGVDAKMEYRE

-982 ITCQNSSLG
+982 ITCQNSSFG

-999 YEVRIKGDITK
+999 YEVRKKGDITK
-1010 KASPIIEVFVPNKEN
+1010 KASPIKEVFVPNKEN

-1153 SGTGSGGTTGGTGNG
+1153 SGTGSGGTSGGTG
-1168 TTTGAGGTTG
+1168 TV
-1178 SATTPTPSTPT
+1178 TTPTPSTPT

-1202 AASNTNNQA
+1202 AA
-1211 AQKTTVNAKAPVTGE
+1211 QKTTVNVKAPVTGE
-1226 TSPVSCMVLALIIV
+1226 ASPVSCVVLALIIV

>member
-1 MKTIRARFKKG
+1 MKAIRERFKKG

-21 LAGLVPALPGTAVS
+21 LAGLMPALPGTAGS
-35 VKAADNTTKSP
+35 VKAAGGTTKSP

-64 NSSGEATNIGK
+64 NASGEATNIGK

-80 NISNEAQEWYI
+80 NISDEAQKWYI
-91 LGKDKGVSG
+91 LGKDKGVLG
-100 ENTIIFAASPIV
+100 DNTIIFAASPIV
-112 YSTQFESSGSNKKDF
+112 YSTQFESSGSNKNDVS
-127 DLWSDCNYG
+127 LWSDCNYG
-136 GVPVT
+136 GVSVT
-141 EVFANHYGAS
+141 EVLANHYGAS

-157 KTIAENTSYFTAA
+157 KTMAKNTSYFTAA

-199 LAADDY
+199 LAADAY

-214 YNSTVLATSNYWNS
+214 DNSTVLATSNYWNS
-228 GDAFWLRSP
+228 GAAFWLRSP
-237 RDGFADAALLTSS
+237 RDGLADVALLTSS
-250 GSWVNGKEVY
+250 DSWVNCNEVY
-260 DYGAVQ
+260 YGGAVQ
-266 PASNLDLSHVLFAS
+266 PASNLDLSSVLFAS
-280 AAKAASHYTSEAVRI
+280 AATAASSDTAVAKTI
-295 SSGKAMTLRLDG
+295 ASGAAMTLRFDG
-307 TGKDIGTVTYNT
+307 TGKSIGTVTYNA
-319 TTGDIKV
+319 TTGAIKAV
-326 LKGSTAQTVS
+326 KGSTSQPVS

-342 DGTNDWYYNKQI
+342 DGTNDWYYSKQI
-354 TGSETV
+354 TGAETV

-387 EDNVSYAVNAEKEI
+387 DTDGLTYAIGASEQ
-401 ERHVHC
+401 HVHC
-407 VCGTSGCKLS
+407 VCGTEDANSSGHVHK
-417 GNTHRDVEWSPVS
+417 DVTWLPVS
-430 DLNEITK
+430 DLSAITEA
-437 PGNYYLTQDIEMKET
+437 GNYYLTKDIEMQET
-452 WEPNAGVVLCLNGHS
+452 WEPTAGVVLCLNGHS
-467 ISNTYKDNL
+467 ISNTYTNVL
-476 RLNDEKATIQIISG
+476 YREEKATIQIIG
-490 KFTLTDCSR
+490 QKFTLTDCSR

-508 VTHANGS
+508 VTHAKGS
-515 RGTGVTFFN
+515 YGTGVTFFR

-533 GNIRGNYAVDHYPKW
+533 GNIRGNYAVDHRPGLN
-548 TGAGV
+548 GAGV
-553 YVAASR
+553 YVSSSR

-583 TFTMNGGSITNNTI
+583 TFTMNGGSITNNTM
-597 SGSSGA
+597 SGSRGA
-603 GVVNCGTV
+603 GVMNCGTV
-611 VMNKGLISKN
+611 VMNKGLISEN
-621 SITDGDGGGAGVH
+621 SITSGDGGGAGVH
-634 NGPAVLNTNYKKPVF
+634 NGPAVINAKYQKPVF
-649 EMLGGEISENTTTTK
+649 NMRGGEISGNVVKKAYGGGVENDHAECTISGGKICNNTAARGGGIYNFESDLDMSGGEISGNYATEF
-664 GSGGGISN
+664 SGGGIAN
-672 LDAICTITSGSICR
+672 A
-686 NQAGNGGGVNNTES
+686 TES
-700 VFEMQGGEII
+700 DK
-710 GNRANGYSGGG
+710 
-721 VNNNTGLAK
+721 T
-730 GSFTMS
+730 SFTMS
-736 GGVIKENQAAQYGG
+736 GGEIRGNKAAKSGG
-750 GVACYEYTTTT
+750 GVSVFDGSS
-761 GKGVLTISVK
+761 GKNAIKISVK
-771 NAAVIQD
+771 NAALIQD
-778 NTLANNK
+778 NMLENGRSN
-785 SSNLELRDNVV
+785 NLELLGNVV
-796 LTDVR
+796 LTDVQ

-807 IGISTETA
+807 VGISTYDA
-815 PKKEKPITIAN
+815 PKIEKPITIAN
-826 KTGLMNGLFSDHAA
+826 KTGLMNGLFSDNAA

-865 DGSVRKISGGDLV
+865 DGSVSKISGGDLV

-883 DFQAVQLQADDDHYF
+883 DIQVVQLQADDNHYF
-898 SEENKSAMRQA
+898 SEANKSAMRQA
-909 DIWVSS
+909 GIGVSS
-915 TSGNVSQITIYV
+915 DRGNVRQITIYG

-944 QKAPEN
+944 QEAPEN
-950 ISGIAPIQEGGKGY
+950 ISGIAPTQEGGKGY
-964 LKGVDAKMEYRE
+964 LAGVDAKMEYRE

-991 QEVTAGKT
+991 QEVAAGTT

-1010 KASPIIEVFVPNKEN
+1010 KDSPIIEVFVPNKEN
-1025 VTPDPEPNPNPTPN
+1025 VTPNPEPNPNPNPGPTPNPEPNPGPTPN

-1096 SVIVDRSH
+1096 GVIVDRSH
-1104 YELASGSTIVRLRK
+1104 YELASGSTIVRLQK

-1137 GTASANFTV
+1137 GTATANFTV

-1153 SGTGSGGTTGGTGNG
+1153 SGTGSGTGVGT
-1168 TTTGAGGTTG
+1168 
-1178 SATTPTPSTPT
+1178 TPSTPT

-1195 QPNGGTQ
+1195 QPNGGT
-1202 AASNTNNQA
+1202 QA

-1226 TSPVSCMVLALIIV
+1226 TSPVSCVVLALIIV

>member
-1 MKTIRARFKKG
+1 MVRAAYFQVDLEISGFFLHFTPQNLHFAPSEYFSRKIRYDIYKIRWMEKDRHQRNGQRRMLMKKRLGKLLGTFLCLSMVLGLMPSQALQVLAVEEPTPNYLTFTAEEAGSTLQFSWYSEDAVEISTNGGADWSAYTKDETITLVQVGDSVKMRGKITRIVPFNIEKGAFTMTGKIAASGSVTSLADENGAEPNVTMPEGGFPCLFWGCTSLTSAPELPAKNLDTQAYQFMFRDCTSLTSAPQLPATTLTWGCYGGMFQGCTSLKQAPELPAMVLQQACYENMFADCSALEQVPNLPATTLADDCYRNMFLNCTGLAINKKAYDKYIIPWGIPKSAVTTNISFWSKDMFKGCSGVDFWNKG
-12 TAVALTAAL
+12 TAPDV
-21 LAGLVPALPGTAVS
+21 GE
-35 VKAADNTTKSP
+35 
-46 SVSTYAT
+46 TYY
-53 KDQLMDGTFAP
+53 Q
-64 NSSGEATNIGK
+64 
-75 LVFGK
+75 
-80 NISNEAQEWYI
+80 Q
-91 LGKDKGVSG
+91 
-100 ENTIIFAASPIV
+100 
-112 YSTQFESSGSNKKDF
+112 
-127 DLWSDCNYG
+127 
-136 GVPVT
+136 
-141 EVFANHYGAS
+141 
-151 NLRGEL
+151 
-157 KTIAENTSYFTAA
+157 
-170 EQDLMNNTTVTTKDT
+170 
-185 KNRNNYTTTDKLYA
+185 
-199 LAADDY
+199 
-205 RSSTIKAGS
+205 
-214 YNSTVLATSNYWNS
+214 
-228 GDAFWLRSP
+228 
-237 RDGFADAALLTSS
+237 
-250 GSWVNGKEVY
+250 
-260 DYGAVQ
+260 Q
-266 PASNLDLSHVLFAS
+266 PAS
-280 AAKAASHYTSEAVRI
+280 
-295 SSGKAMTLRLDG
+295 
-307 TGKDIGTVTYNT
+307 
-319 TTGDIKV
+319 
-326 LKGSTAQTVS
+326 
-336 LVVQGN
+336 
-342 DGTNDWYYNKQI
+342 
-354 TGSETV
+354 
-360 NASDIKSAL
+360 
-369 SLTSDIDLSA
+369 
-379 CKIWLEIT
+379 
-387 EDNVSYAVNAEKEI
+387 

-417 GNTHRDVEWSPVS
+417 GNTHRDVAWLPVS
-430 DLNEITK
+430 DLSAITEA
-437 PGNYYLTQDIEMKET
+437 GNYYLTQDIEMKET

-476 RLNDEKATIQIISG
+476 RPNDEKATIQIISG

-553 YVAASR
+553 YVAAPR

-603 GVVNCGTV
+603 GVVNCGKV

-621 SITDGDGGGAGVH
+621 SITDGDGAGVY
-634 NGPAVLNTNYKKPVF
+634 NGPAVINANYQKPVF
-649 EMLGGEISENTTTTK
+649 EMRGGEISENTTTTK

-721 VNNNTGLAK
+721 VNNNTGLAT

-815 PKKEKPITIAN
+815 PKTEKPITIAN

-857 TVKLVLPE
+857 TVKLVLLE

-883 DFQAVQLQADDDHYF
+883 NFQTVQLQADDDHYF

-909 DIWVSS
+909 DIYVSS
-915 TSGNVSQITIYV
+915 TSGNVSKIMIYV

-964 LKGVDAKMEYRE
+964 LQGMSTEMEYRE
-976 KGTDTW
+976 KGTSEW
-982 ITCQNSSLG
+982 ISCQSDSSLG
-991 QEVTAGKT
+991 EIVIAGKT
-999 YEVRIKGDITK
+999 YEVRRKGDITK
-1010 KASPIIEVFVPNKEN
+1010 KASPIIEVFVPETEN
-1025 VTPDPEPNPNPTPN
+1025 VTPNPK
-1039 PEPNPEPEP
+1039 
-1048 NPNPTPAPTPEKP
+1048 PTPEKP

-1067 NGQYTEGKMETLT
+1067 NGQHVIGKTETLT
-1080 FRSSAPLSDF
+1080 FRSSAPLDQF
-1090 QAVYVD
+1090 VAVFVD
-1096 SVIVDRSH
+1096 GIKVDASN
-1104 YELASGSTIVRLRK
+1104 YELAEGSTIVRLK
-1118 EFLDSLAEGIHTL
+1118 QSFLDTLSKGSHTIAIQSLGGTATASFTVAEASNAGSGNGGATGGA
-1131 EIRSTG
+1131 TG
-1137 GTASANFTV
+1137 GTTGTGA
-1146 VKATGSG
+1146 GSG
-1153 SGTGSGGTTGGTGNG
+1153 SGTG
-1168 TTTGAGGTTG
+1168 TTT
-1178 SATTPTPSTPT
+1178 SESTE
-1189 AGITNV
+1189 GITNV
-1195 QPNGGTQ
+1195 QPASGTQ
-1202 AASNTNNQA
+1202 TAQNTGSA
-1211 AQKTTVNAKAPVTGE
+1211 ETTTVNVTSPE
-1226 TSPVSCMVLALIIV
+1226 TGDASPVSCIVLAIIIMSGLGLMIV
-1240 GGFALL
+1240 
-1246 IAELR
+1246 ELR
-1251 KAHKA
+1251 RARRMKKNIQS

>member
-1 MKTIRARFKKG
+1 M
-12 TAVALTAAL
+12 
-21 LAGLVPALPGTAVS
+21 
-35 VKAADNTTKSP
+35 
-46 SVSTYAT
+46 
-53 KDQLMDGTFAP
+53 
-64 NSSGEATNIGK
+64 
-75 LVFGK
+75 
-80 NISNEAQEWYI
+80 
-91 LGKDKGVSG
+91 
-100 ENTIIFAASPIV
+100 
-112 YSTQFESSGSNKKDF
+112 
-127 DLWSDCNYG
+127 
-136 GVPVT
+136 
-141 EVFANHYGAS
+141 
-151 NLRGEL
+151 
-157 KTIAENTSYFTAA
+157 
-170 EQDLMNNTTVTTKDT
+170 
-185 KNRNNYTTTDKLYA
+185 
-199 LAADDY
+199 
-205 RSSTIKAGS
+205 
-214 YNSTVLATSNYWNS
+214 
-228 GDAFWLRSP
+228 
-237 RDGFADAALLTSS
+237 
-250 GSWVNGKEVY
+250 
-260 DYGAVQ
+260 
-266 PASNLDLSHVLFAS
+266 
-280 AAKAASHYTSEAVRI
+280 
-295 SSGKAMTLRLDG
+295 
-307 TGKDIGTVTYNT
+307 
-319 TTGDIKV
+319 
-326 LKGSTAQTVS
+326 
-336 LVVQGN
+336 
-342 DGTNDWYYNKQI
+342 
-354 TGSETV
+354 
-360 NASDIKSAL
+360 
-369 SLTSDIDLSA
+369 
-379 CKIWLEIT
+379 
-387 EDNVSYAVNAEKEI
+387 
-401 ERHVHC
+401 
-407 VCGTSGCKLS
+407 
-417 GNTHRDVEWSPVS
+417 
-430 DLNEITK
+430 
-437 PGNYYLTQDIEMKET
+437 
-452 WEPNAGVVLCLNGHS
+452 
-467 ISNTYKDNL
+467 
-476 RLNDEKATIQIISG
+476 
-490 KFTLTDCSR
+490 
-499 DENGQNKGS
+499 
-508 VTHANGS
+508 
-515 RGTGVTFFN
+515 TFFN
-524 TDTSFDMYG
+524 TDTKFDMYG

-553 YVAASR
+553 YVALSG

-649 EMLGGEISENTTTTK
+649 EMRGGEISENTTTTK

-721 VNNNTGLAK
+721 VNNNTGLAT

-771 NAAVIQD
+771 NAAVIQN
-778 NTLANNK
+778 NTLENNK
-785 SSNLELRDNVV
+785 SSNLGLRDNVV
-796 LTDVR
+796 LTDVQ

-815 PKKEKPITIAN
+815 PQKEKPITIAN

-915 TSGNVSQITIYV
+915 TSGNVSKITIYV

-934 VQILATEKAS
+934 VQILATEKVS
-944 QKAPEN
+944 QEAPGN

-964 LKGVDAKMEYRE
+964 LEGVDAKMEYRE

-982 ITCQNSSLG
+982 ITCQDNSLG

-999 YEVRIKGDITK
+999 YEVRKKGDITK
-1010 KASPIIEVFVPNKEN
+1010 KASPIKEVFVPNKEN
-1025 VTPDPEPNPNPTPN
+1025 VTPDPEPNPNP
-1039 PEPNPEPEP
+1039 EPTP

-1096 SVIVDRSH
+1096 GVIVDRSH

-1137 GTASANFTV
+1137 GIATANFTV
-1146 VKATGSG
+1146 VKATESG

-1211 AQKTTVNAKAPVTGE
+1211 APKTTVNAKAPVTGE

-1251 KAHKA
+1251 KAHRA

>member
-1 MKTIRARFKKG
+1 M
-12 TAVALTAAL
+12 
-21 LAGLVPALPGTAVS
+21 PALPGAAGS
-35 VKAADNTTKSP
+35 VKAADGTTKSP

-53 KDQLMDGTFAP
+53 KDQLMNAFNPNTDGT
-64 NSSGEATNIGK
+64 ATTIGK

-80 NISNEAQEWYI
+80 NSSDEAQEWYI

-141 EVFANHYGAS
+141 AVFANHYGAS
-151 NLRGEL
+151 NLRREL
-157 KTIAENTSYFTAA
+157 KTMAENTSYFTAA

-266 PASNLDLSHVLFAS
+266 PASNLDLSSVLFTS
-280 AAKAASHYTSEAVRI
+280 AAKAASSDTAVAKTITSGE
-295 SSGKAMTLRLDG
+295 AMTLRLDG

-319 TTGDIKV
+319 ATGDIKAV
-326 LKGSTAQTVS
+326 KDSTAQPVS

-342 DGTNDWYYNKQI
+342 DGTNDWYYSKKI
-354 TGSETV
+354 GASEKIKT
-360 NASDIKSAL
+360 SEIKSAL

-407 VCGTSGCKLS
+407 VCGTEDANSS
-417 GNTHRDVEWSPVS
+417 EHVHTDVTWTPVS

-452 WEPNAGVVLCLNGHS
+452 WEPKSGVVLCLNGHS
-467 ISNTYKDNL
+467 ISNTFKDYS
-476 RLNDEKATIQIISG
+476 RPNDEKATIQINSG

-524 TDTSFDMYG
+524 TDTKFDMYG
-533 GNIRGNYAVDHYPKW
+533 GNIRGNYAVHHRPRW
-548 TGAGV
+548 NGAGV
-553 YVAASR
+553 YVSSSR

-603 GVVNCGTV
+603 GVMNCGTV

-634 NGPAVLNTNYKKPVF
+634 NGPAVLNTNYNKPVF
-649 EMLGGEISENTTTTK
+649 EMRGGEISENTTTTK

-700 VFEMQGGEII
+700 VFKMQGGEII

-721 VNNNTGLAK
+721 VNNNTGLAT

-750 GVACYEYTTTT
+750 GVA
-761 GKGVLTISVK
+761 
-771 NAAVIQD
+771 
-778 NTLANNK
+778 
-785 SSNLELRDNVV
+785 
-796 LTDVR
+796 
-801 LNGSNQ
+801 
-807 IGISTETA
+807 
-815 PKKEKPITIAN
+815 
-826 KTGLMNGLFSDHAA
+826 
-840 YEIAEEDGKT
+840 
-850 ILQMKKY
+850 
-857 TVKLVLPE
+857 
-865 DGSVRKISGGDLV
+865 
-878 QKVND
+878 
-883 DFQAVQLQADDDHYF
+883 
-898 SEENKSAMRQA
+898 
-909 DIWVSS
+909 
-915 TSGNVSQITIYV
+915 
-927 RPTADVE
+927 
-934 VQILATEKAS
+934 
-944 QKAPEN
+944 
-950 ISGIAPIQEGGKGY
+950 
-964 LKGVDAKMEYRE
+964 
-976 KGTDTW
+976 
-982 ITCQNSSLG
+982 
-991 QEVTAGKT
+991 
-999 YEVRIKGDITK
+999 
-1010 KASPIIEVFVPNKEN
+1010 
-1025 VTPDPEPNPNPTPN
+1025 
-1039 PEPNPEPEP
+1039 
-1048 NPNPTPAPTPEKP
+1048 
-1061 VMKDGD
+1061 
-1067 NGQYTEGKMETLT
+1067 
-1080 FRSSAPLSDF
+1080 
-1090 QAVYVD
+1090 
-1096 SVIVDRSH
+1096 
-1104 YELASGSTIVRLRK
+1104 
-1118 EFLDSLAEGIHTL
+1118 
-1131 EIRSTG
+1131 
-1137 GTASANFTV
+1137 
-1146 VKATGSG
+1146 
-1153 SGTGSGGTTGGTGNG
+1153 
-1168 TTTGAGGTTG
+1168 
-1178 SATTPTPSTPT
+1178 
-1189 AGITNV
+1189 
-1195 QPNGGTQ
+1195 
-1202 AASNTNNQA
+1202 
-1211 AQKTTVNAKAPVTGE
+1211 
-1226 TSPVSCMVLALIIV
+1226 
-1240 GGFALL
+1240 
-1246 IAELR
+1246 
-1251 KAHKA
+1251 

>member
-1 MKTIRARFKKG
+1 MHWR
-12 TAVALTAAL
+12 
-21 LAGLVPALPGTAVS
+21 
-35 VKAADNTTKSP
+35 
-46 SVSTYAT
+46 
-53 KDQLMDGTFAP
+53 Q
-64 NSSGEATNIGK
+64 
-75 LVFGK
+75 
-80 NISNEAQEWYI
+80 
-91 LGKDKGVSG
+91 
-100 ENTIIFAASPIV
+100 
-112 YSTQFESSGSNKKDF
+112 
-127 DLWSDCNYG
+127 
-136 GVPVT
+136 
-141 EVFANHYGAS
+141 
-151 NLRGEL
+151 
-157 KTIAENTSYFTAA
+157 
-170 EQDLMNNTTVTTKDT
+170 TVTV
-185 KNRNNYTTTDKLYA
+185 LP
-199 LAADDY
+199 
-205 RSSTIKAGS
+205 IKAGS
-214 YNSTVLATSNYWNS
+214 DNSTVLAMSNYWSS
-228 GDAFWLRSP
+228 GDGFWLRSP
-237 RDGFADAALLTSS
+237 YDPSYSGGQDHALDTLP
-250 GSWVNGKEVY
+250 GGCVGYEYLHIEIV
-260 DYGAVQ
+260 VQ
-266 PASNLDLSHVLFAS
+266 PASNLNLSSVLFAS
-280 AAKAASHYTSEAVRI
+280 AATAASSDTAVAKTI
-295 SSGKAMTLRLDG
+295 ASGAAMNLRLNG
-307 TGKDIGTVTYNT
+307 TGKDIGTVTYNAA
-319 TTGDIKV
+319 TGDIKAT
-326 LKGSTAQTVS
+326 KGSTSQPVS

-342 DGTNDWYYNKQI
+342 DGTNDWYYSKKI
-354 TGSETV
+354 GASEKIKT
-360 NASDIKSAL
+360 SEIKSAL

-387 EDNVSYAVNAEKEI
+387 DTDGLTYAVGASEQ
-401 ERHVHC
+401 HVHC
-407 VCGTSGCKLS
+407 VCGTEDMSISGH
-417 GNTHRDVEWSPVS
+417 THKDVTWLPVS
-430 DLNEITK
+430 DLSAITEA
-437 PGNYYLTQDIEMKET
+437 GNYYLTKDIEMQET
-452 WEPNAGVVLCLNGHS
+452 WEPKAGVVLCLNGHS
-467 ISNTYKDNL
+467 ISNTYKNSL
-476 RLNDEKATIQIISG
+476 YREEKATIQIIG
-490 KFTLTDCSR
+490 KKFTLTDCSR

-508 VTHANGS
+508 VTHAKGS
-515 RGTGVTFFN
+515 YGTGVTFFN
-524 TDTSFDMYG
+524 TDTMFDMYG
-533 GNIRGNYAVDHYPKW
+533 GNIRGNYAVDHRSGW

-553 YVAASR
+553 YVSSSR

-568 ISDNQGHGVSVVEGA
+568 ISDNRGHGVSVVEGA
-583 TFTMNGGSITNNTI
+583 TFTMNGGSITNNTM

-621 SITDGDGGGAGVH
+621 SITGGDGGGAGVH
-634 NGPAVLNTNYKKPVF
+634 NGPAVLNTNYNKPVF
-649 EMLGGEISENTTTTK
+649 EMRGGEISENTTTTK

-686 NQAGNGGGVNNTES
+686 NQAGTGGGVNNARS
-700 VFEMQGGEII
+700 VFKMQGGEII
-710 GNRANGYSGGG
+710 GNRANNLSGGG
-721 VNNNTGLAK
+721 VNNNSELAT

-750 GVACYEYTTTT
+750 GVACYEFTTATD
-761 GKGVLTISVK
+761 KGALTISVK

-785 SSNLELRDNVV
+785 SSNLGLRDNVV

-815 PKKEKPITIAN
+815 PKTEKPITIAN

-865 DGSVRKISGGDLV
+865 DGSVSQISGGDLV

-883 DFQAVQLQADDDHYF
+883 DIQEVQLQADDNHYF
-898 SEENKSAMRQA
+898 SEENKSAMRRA
-909 DIWVSS
+909 GIGVSS
-915 TSGNVSQITIYV
+915 DRGNVSKITIYG

-944 QKAPEN
+944 QEVPGN
-950 ISGIAPIQEGGKGY
+950 ISGIAPTQEGGKGY

-991 QEVTAGKT
+991 QEVAAGTT

-1010 KASPIIEVFVPNKEN
+1010 KDSPIIEVFVPNKEN
-1025 VTPDPEPNPNPTPN
+1025 VTPNPEPNPNPNPGPTPN

-1096 SVIVDRSH
+1096 GVIVDSSH

-1153 SGTGSGGTTGGTGNG
+1153 SGTGSGTGVGT
-1168 TTTGAGGTTG
+1168 
-1178 SATTPTPSTPT
+1178 TPSTPT

-1202 AASNTNNQA
+1202 AA
-1211 AQKTTVNAKAPVTGE
+1211 QKTTVNAKAPVTGE
-1226 TSPVSCMVLALIIV
+1226 ASPVSCLVLALIIV

-1246 IAELR
+1246 IVELR

>member
-1 MKTIRARFKKG
+1 MKAIRERFKKG

-21 LAGLVPALPGTAVS
+21 LAGLMPALPGAAVS
-35 VKAADNTTKSP
+35 VKAADGTTKSP

-80 NISNEAQEWYI
+80 NSSGEAQKWYI
-91 LGKDKGVSG
+91 LGTDKGVSVD
-100 ENTIIFAASPIV
+100 NTILFAASPIAKE
-112 YSTQFESSGSNKKDF
+112 QKFDSNKDNKNDNN
-127 DLWSDCNYG
+127 LWLDCNYG
-136 GVPVT
+136 GASVS
-141 EVFANHYGAS
+141 EVYINHYGAS
-151 NLRGEL
+151 ELRAAL
-157 KTIAENTSYFTAA
+157 KTMATNTSYFTTA
-170 EQDLMNNTTVTTKDT
+170 EQGLMNPTTVKTKDT
-185 KNRNNYTTTDKLYA
+185 KNNVTYTTTDRLYA
-199 LAADDY
+199 PAADGCY
-205 RSSTIKAGS
+205 STSIKAGTGDSIVLDMKS
-214 YNSTVLATSNYWNS
+214 YWSSENR
-228 GDAFWLRSP
+228 FWLRSP
-237 RDGFADAALLTSS
+237 YDWNNWHHALYAYPGERVDELKVDNTLT
-250 GSWVNGKEVY
+250 
-260 DYGAVQ
+260 AQ
-266 PASNLDLSHVLFAS
+266 PASNLDLSSVLFAS
-280 AAKAASHYTSEAVRI
+280 AAKAASSDTAVAKTI
-295 SSGKAMTLRLDG
+295 ASGTAMILRLDG

-319 TTGDIKV
+319 TTGDIKAM
-326 LKGSTAQTVS
+326 KASTSQPVS

-342 DGTNDWYYNKQI
+342 DGTKDWYYSKQI
-354 TGSETV
+354 AGSETV

-369 SLTSDIDLSA
+369 RLASAIDLSA

-417 GNTHRDVEWSPVS
+417 GNTHRDVAWSPVS

-437 PGNYYLTQDIEMKET
+437 AGNYYLTKDIEMQET
-452 WEPNAGVVLCLNGHS
+452 WKPKAGVVLCLNGHS
-467 ISNTYKDNL
+467 ISNTYKDNI
-476 RLNDEKATIQIISG
+476 RPNDEKATIQINSG

-508 VTHANGS
+508 VTHAKES

-524 TDTSFDMYG
+524 TNTSFDMYG
-533 GNIRGNYAVDHYPKW
+533 GNIRGNYAVHHRPRW
-548 TGAGV
+548 NGAGV
-553 YVAASR
+553 YVSLSG

-649 EMLGGEISENTTTTK
+649 EMRGGEISENTTTTK

-721 VNNNTGLAK
+721 VNNNTGLAT

-771 NAAVIQD
+771 NAAVIQN
-778 NTLANNK
+778 NTLENNK
-785 SSNLELRDNVV
+785 SSNLGLRDNVV
-796 LTDVR
+796 LTDVH

-815 PKKEKPITIAN
+815 PITEKPITIAN

-865 DGSVRKISGGDLV
+865 DGSVSKISGGDLE

-883 DFQAVQLQADDDHYF
+883 NIQAVQLQADDNHYF
-898 SEENKSAMRQA
+898 SEADKSAMRQA
-909 DIWVSS
+909 GIGVSS
-915 TSGNVSQITIYV
+915 TSGNVSKITIYG

-944 QKAPEN
+944 QEAPGN
-950 ISGIAPIQEGGKGY
+950 ISGIAPTQEGGKGY
-964 LKGVDAKMEYRE
+964 LEGVDAKMEYRE

-982 ITCQNSSLG
+982 ITCQNSCLG

-1039 PEPNPEPEP
+1039 PEP

-1153 SGTGSGGTTGGTGNG
+1153 SGTGSGGTTGGTG
-1168 TTTGAGGTTG
+1168 TV
-1178 SATTPTPSTPT
+1178 TTPTPSTPT

-1202 AASNTNNQA
+1202 AA
-1211 AQKTTVNAKAPVTGE
+1211 QKTTVNVKAPVTGE
-1226 TSPVSCMVLALIIV
+1226 ASPVSCVVLALIIV

-1251 KAHKA
+1251 KAHKV

>member
-1 MKTIRARFKKG
+1 MKAIRERFKKG

-21 LAGLVPALPGTAVS
+21 LAGLMPALPGTAVS
-35 VKAADNTTKSP
+35 VKAAGGTTKSP

-64 NSSGEATNIGK
+64 NASGEATNIGK

-80 NISNEAQEWYI
+80 NISDEAQKWYI
-91 LGKDKGVSG
+91 LGKDKGVLG
-100 ENTIIFAASPIV
+100 DNTIIFAASPIV
-112 YSTQFESSGSNKKDF
+112 YSTQFESSGSNKNDVS
-127 DLWSDCNYG
+127 LWSDCNYG
-136 GVPVT
+136 GVSVT
-141 EVFANHYGAS
+141 EVLANHYGAS

-157 KTIAENTSYFTAA
+157 KTMAKNTSYFTAA

-199 LAADDY
+199 LAADAY

-214 YNSTVLATSNYWNS
+214 DNSTVLATSNYWNS
-228 GDAFWLRSP
+228 GAAFWLRSP
-237 RDGFADAALLTSS
+237 RDGLADVALLTSS
-250 GSWVNGKEVY
+250 DSWVNCNEVY
-260 DYGAVQ
+260 YGGAVQ
-266 PASNLDLSHVLFAS
+266 PASNLDLSSVLFAS
-280 AAKAASHYTSEAVRI
+280 AATAASSDTAVAKTI
-295 SSGKAMTLRLDG
+295 ASGAAMTLRFDG
-307 TGKDIGTVTYNT
+307 TGKSIGTVTYNA
-319 TTGDIKV
+319 TTGAIKAV
-326 LKGSTAQTVS
+326 KGSTSQPVS

-342 DGTNDWYYNKQI
+342 DGTNDWYYSKQI
-354 TGSETV
+354 TGAETV
-360 NASDIKSAL
+360 NASDIKSAF
-369 SLTSDIDLSA
+369 SLASNIDLSA

-387 EDNVSYAVNAEKEI
+387 DTDGLSYAVGASEQ
-401 ERHVHC
+401 HVHC
-407 VCGTSGCKLS
+407 VCGTEDANSSGHVHK
-417 GNTHRDVEWSPVS
+417 DVTWKPVS
-430 DLNEITK
+430 DLNEIK
-437 PGNYYLTQDIEMKET
+437 NEGNYYLTKDIEMKET
-452 WEPNAGVVLCLNGHS
+452 WEPKPGVVLCLNGHS
-467 ISNTYKDNL
+467 ISNTFKDYS
-476 RLNDEKATIQIISG
+476 RPNDEKATIQINSG

-508 VTHANGS
+508 VTHAKES

-524 TDTSFDMYG
+524 TDTKFDMYG
-533 GNIRGNYAVDHYPKW
+533 GNIRGNYAVDHHPRW
-548 TGAGV
+548 NGAGV
-553 YVAASR
+553 YVSSSR
-559 CHFTMYGGS
+559 CRFTMYGGS
-568 ISDNQGHGVSVVEGA
+568 ISDNRGHGVSVVEGA
-583 TFTMNGGSITNNTI
+583 TFTMNGGSITNNTMP
-597 SGSSGA
+597 GSSGA

-621 SITDGDGGGAGVH
+621 SITGGDGGGAGVH
-634 NGPAVLNTNYKKPVF
+634 NGPAVINAKYQKPVF
-649 EMLGGEISENTTTTK
+649 EMRGGEISENTTTTA

-686 NQAGNGGGVNNTES
+686 NQAGNGGGVNNARS
-700 VFEMQGGEII
+700 VFKMQGGEII

-721 VNNNTGLAK
+721 VNNNNTELAT

-778 NTLANNK
+778 NTLTNNK
-785 SSNLELRDNVV
+785 SSNLGLRDNVV
-796 LTDVR
+796 LTDVQ

-815 PKKEKPITIAN
+815 PKTEKPITIAN
-826 KTGLMNGLFSDHAA
+826 KTGLMNGLFPDNAA

-865 DGSVRKISGGDLV
+865 DGGVSKISGGDLV
-878 QKVND
+878 QKVNAD
-883 DFQAVQLQADDDHYF
+883 IQGVQLQADDNHYF
-898 SEENKSAMRQA
+898 SEENKSAMRQ
-909 DIWVSS
+909 DGIWVSS
-915 TSGNVSQITIYV
+915 DRGNVSKITIYG

-934 VQILATEKAS
+934 VQIWATEKAS
-944 QKAPEN
+944 QEAPEN
-950 ISGIAPIQEGGKGY
+950 ISGIAPTQEGGKGY

-991 QEVTAGKT
+991 QEVTAGTT

-1010 KASPIIEVFVPNKEN
+1010 KDSPIVEVFVPNKEN
-1025 VTPDPEPNPNPTPN
+1025 VTPNPEPNPNPEPTPTPNPGPTPTPN

-1090 QAVYVD
+1090 RAVYVD
-1096 SVIVDRSH
+1096 GVIVDSSH

-1137 GTASANFTV
+1137 GTATANFTV

-1153 SGTGSGGTTGGTGNG
+1153 SGTGSGTGVGT
-1168 TTTGAGGTTG
+1168 
-1178 SATTPTPSTPT
+1178 TPSTPT

-1202 AASNTNNQA
+1202 AA
-1211 AQKTTVNAKAPVTGE
+1211 QKTTVNAKAPVTGE
-1226 TSPVSCMVLALIIV
+1226 ASPVSCVVLALIIV

>member
-1 MKTIRARFKKG
+1 MKAIRERFKKG
-12 TAVALTAAL
+12 TAIALTAAL
-21 LAGLVPALPGTAVS
+21 LAGLVPALPGAVGS
-35 VKAADNTTKSP
+35 VKAAGGTTKSP
-46 SVSTYAT
+46 SVSAYAT
-53 KDQLMDGTFAP
+53 KEQMMDGTFAP

-80 NISNEAQEWYI
+80 NSSDEAQEWYI
-91 LGKDKGVSG
+91 LGTDKGVSVD
-100 ENTIIFAASPIV
+100 NTILFAASPIARGQKFNDDWQNNKTYNASYGV
-112 YSTQFESSGSNKKDF
+112 YTSNPTDV
-127 DLWSDCNYG
+127 Y
-136 GVPVT
+136 P
-141 EVFANHYGAS
+141 NHYGAS
-151 NLRGEL
+151 ELRAALQNMATNG
-157 KTIAENTSYFTAA
+157 SYFTTA
-170 EQDLMNNTTVTTKDT
+170 EQGLMNPTTVKTKDT
-185 KNRNNYTTTDKLYA
+185 KNNVTYTTTDKLYV
-199 LAADDY
+199 LAADGY
-205 RSSTIKAGS
+205 GSSYKTIKAGS
-214 YNSTVLATSNYWNS
+214 DNSTVLAMSNYWSS
-228 GDAFWLRSP
+228 GDWFWLRSP
-237 RDGFADAALLTSS
+237 YVGNAGNALDTLPGVSVTNEYLNI
-250 GSWVNGKEVY
+250 GIV
-260 DYGAVQ
+260 VQ
-266 PASNLDLSHVLFAS
+266 PASNLNLSSVLFAS
-280 AAKAASHYTSEAVRI
+280 AAKATSSDTAVAKTIASGA
-295 SSGKAMTLRLDG
+295 AMNLRLNG
-307 TGKDIGTVTYNT
+307 TGKDIGTVTYST
-319 TTGDIKV
+319 TTGDIRAM
-326 LKGSTAQTVS
+326 KGSTAQSVS

-342 DGTNDWYYNKQI
+342 DGTNDWYYSKKI
-354 TGSETV
+354 GASEKIKT
-360 NASDIKSAL
+360 SEIKSAL

-387 EDNVSYAVNAEKEI
+387 DTDGLTYAVGASEQ
-401 ERHVHC
+401 HVHC
-407 VCGTSGCKLS
+407 VCGTEDMSISGH
-417 GNTHRDVEWSPVS
+417 THKDVAWLPVS
-430 DLNEITK
+430 DLSAITK
-437 PGNYYLTQDIEMKET
+437 AGNYYLTKDIEMQET
-452 WEPNAGVVLCLNGHS
+452 WEPKAGVVLCLNGHS
-467 ISNTYKDNL
+467 ISNTYKNSL
-476 RLNDEKATIQIISG
+476 YREEKATIQIIG
-490 KFTLTDCSR
+490 KKFTLTDCSR

-508 VTHANGS
+508 VTHAKGS
-515 RGTGVTFFN
+515 YGTGVTFFN
-524 TDTSFDMYG
+524 TDTMFDMYG
-533 GNIRGNYAVDHYPKW
+533 GNIRGNYAVDHRSGW

-553 YVAASR
+553 YVSSSR

-568 ISDNQGHGVSVVEGA
+568 ISDNRGHGVSVVEGA
-583 TFTMNGGSITNNTI
+583 TFTMNGGSITNNTM

-621 SITDGDGGGAGVH
+621 SITDGSGRGAGVH
-634 NGPAVLNTNYKKPVF
+634 NGPAVLNANYQKPVF
-649 EMLGGEISENTTTTK
+649 EMQGGEISENTTT

-686 NQAGNGGGVNNTES
+686 NQAKRGGGVDNSDS
-700 VFEMQGGEII
+700 VFNMRGGEII
-710 GNRANGYSGGG
+710 GNRANNLSGGG
-721 VNNNTGLAK
+721 VNNSTGSATAT

-736 GGVIKENQAAQYGG
+736 GGVIKENQAARYGG

-761 GKGVLTISVK
+761 GKGTLTISVK
-771 NAAVIQD
+771 NTAVIQD
-778 NTLANNK
+778 NTLENNK
-785 SSNLELRDNVV
+785 SSNLGLRDNVV
-796 LTDVR
+796 LTDVQ

-815 PKKEKPITIAN
+815 PKTEKPIIIAN
-826 KTGLMNGLFSDHAA
+826 KTDLMNGLFSDYAA

-865 DGSVRKISGGDLV
+865 DGSVSKISGGNLV

-883 DFQAVQLQADDDHYF
+883 DIQEVQLQADDNHYF
-898 SEENKSAMRQA
+898 SEANKSAMRQA
-909 DIWVSS
+909 GIGVSS
-915 TSGNVSQITIYV
+915 TSGNVSKITIYG
-927 RPTADVE
+927 RPTADVD

-944 QKAPEN
+944 QEAPKN
-950 ISGIAPIQEGGKGY
+950 ISGIAPTQEGGKGY
-964 LKGVDAKMEYRE
+964 LEGVDAKMEYRE

-991 QEVTAGKT
+991 QEVTAGTT

-1010 KASPIIEVFVPNKEN
+1010 KDSPIIEVFVPNKEN
-1025 VTPDPEPNPNPTPN
+1025 VTPDPEPNPNPNPEPNPGPTPN

-1096 SVIVDRSH
+1096 GVIVDRSH
-1104 YELASGSTIVRLRK
+1104 YELASGSTIVRLKK

-1146 VKATGSG
+1146 VKAIGSGSSTG
-1153 SGTGSGGTTGGTGNG
+1153 SGTGVGT
-1168 TTTGAGGTTG
+1168 
-1178 SATTPTPSTPT
+1178 TPSTPT

-1195 QPNGGTQ
+1195 QPNGG
-1202 AASNTNNQA
+1202 

-1226 TSPVSCMVLALIIV
+1226 ATPVSCLVLALIIV
-1240 GGFALL
+1240 GGFAFL

>member
-35 VKAADNTTKSP
+35 VKAADNTTKSQ

-53 KDQLMDGTFAP
+53 KEQLMDGTFAP

-75 LVFGK
+75 LAFGK
-80 NISNEAQEWYI
+80 NSSGEAQEWYI
-91 LGKDKGVSG
+91 LGKDKGVL
-100 ENTIIFAASPIV
+100 EDNTILFATSPIA
-112 YSTQFESSGSNKKDF
+112 QEQKFNSSDAKKTEKS
-127 DLWSDCNYG
+127 LWSDCEYYG
-136 GVPVT
+136 GTLVK
-141 EVFANHYGAS
+141 EVLANHYGAS
-151 NLRGEL
+151 EFREAL
-157 KTIAENTSYFTAA
+157 KTMATNTSYFTSA
-170 EQDLMNNTTVTTKDT
+170 EQELMNPTTVTTLDVL
-185 KNRNNYTTTDKLYA
+185 NGGGYFTTDKLYA
-199 LAADDY
+199 LAADGPG
-205 RSSTIKAGS
+205 SSDKTIKAGS
-214 YNSTVLATSNYWNS
+214 DNSTVVLAKSSYWSS
-228 GDAFWLRSP
+228 GEGFWLRSP
-237 RDGFADAALLTSS
+237 YKYYGYALLTDQGDVFST
-250 GSWVNGKEVY
+250 GTV
-260 DYGAVQ
+260 DYKCAVQ
-266 PASNLDLSHVLFAS
+266 PASNLDLSSVLFAS
-280 AAKAASHYTSEAVRI
+280 AATAASSDTAK
-295 SSGKAMTLRLDG
+295 SGTIASDKAMTLRLDG

-326 LKGSTAQTVS
+326 VKGSTAQTVS

-354 TGSETV
+354 EGPETV

-417 GNTHRDVEWSPVS
+417 GNTHRDVTWSPVS

-437 PGNYYLTQDIEMKET
+437 PGNYYLTKDIEMKET

-476 RLNDEKATIQIISG
+476 RPNDEKATIQIISG

-515 RGTGVTFFN
+515 RGTGVTFYN
-524 TDTSFDMYG
+524 KDTSFDMYG
-533 GNIRGNYAVDHYPKW
+533 GNIRGNYAVNHYPKW

-634 NGPAVLNTNYKKPVF
+634 NGPAVINANYQKPVF
-649 EMLGGEISENTTTTK
+649 EMRGGEISENTTTTK

-672 LDAICTITSGSICR
+672 LDAICTITSGSICG
-686 NQAGNGGGVNNTES
+686 NQAGNGGGVNNASS
-700 VFEMQGGEII
+700 VFEMQGGKII

-721 VNNNTGLAK
+721 VNNNTELAK

-796 LTDVR
+796 LTDVQ

-807 IGISTETA
+807 IGISTEMA
-815 PKKEKPITIAN
+815 PKTEKPITIAN

-909 DIWVSS
+909 DIYVSS
-915 TSGNVSQITIYV
+915 TSGNVSKIMIYV

-944 QKAPEN
+944 QEAPEN

-964 LKGVDAKMEYRE
+964 LEGVDAKMEYRE

-982 ITCQNSSLG
+982 ITCQDNSLG
-991 QEVTAGKT
+991 QEVTAGKK

-1010 KASPIIEVFVPNKEN
+1010 KASPIKEVFVPNKEN

-1137 GTASANFTV
+1137 GIATANFTV
-1146 VKATGSG
+1146 VKATESG

-1168 TTTGAGGTTG
+1168 TTTG
-1178 SATTPTPSTPT
+1178 SATTPTPSAPT

-1202 AASNTNNQA
+1202 AAP
-1211 AQKTTVNAKAPVTGE
+1211 KTTVNAKAPVTGE
-1226 TSPVSCMVLALIIV
+1226 ASPVSCMVLALIIV

-1251 KAHKA
+1251 KAHRA